1 MSLFSH
7 QLVNASRLLLLIA
20 LTLVTVSWTPS
31 ICHGQEPELGSRA
44 TLEQIQNRF
53 SNEPS
58 VTTVPSVPRDE
69 DLVTSPA
76 SAPELKLEYRF
87 WPDER
92 SLKPG
97 SGILHLDRA
106 LFLYQSLGPIALNA
120 WNEYQVSLDRNN
132 PDPRDLT
139 QRLEPFELV
148 YAELDRFA
156 VCEDQ
161 SWDLRMRDLKG
172 VELYGYLLPEVQQYR
187 DLARLLRFRALEQLG
202 RRDFAGAVATI
213 RIGYR
218 LAAFLRQGE
227 MLIQQLIAV
236 AVEGI
241 MQETIED
248 AIRTPGCPNL
258 YHALATIQHDR
269 RSFLRAI
276 EIELSGIERAI
287 PVLNQPE
294 EILWDQ
300 DTWKKE
306 WSKSAESFSQL
317 SGVFS
322 NNEGILRGAKAGLN
336 LLLATELAS
345 DAREARQRLIQSGL
359 AKEKVAKMYP
369 EQVVA
374 IDAAQQLR
382 KSANELLA
390 ACLQPYP
397 AAKDA
402 IGRVNQRLSQQA
414 NRVGAKSL
422 ATTLAGTIMP
432 AQAIETALNA
442 ELRLISTHNR
452 LLTIEAVR
460 HFAATHAG
468 QLPKTL
474 TELTDLPP
482 HIDLHTGELIG
493 FEVKTGAE
501 GEFAEF
507 LIRSQNDSSRIR
519 RLSFR
524 K

>member
-1 MSLFSH
+1 MSPFSQ
-7 QLVNASRLLLLIA
+7 QLVSASRLLLLVG
-20 LTLVTVSWTPS
+20 LTLLTVSSAPCN
-31 ICHGQEPELGSRA
+31 CHGQEPELGSTA

-58 VTTVPSVPRDE
+58 VTTVPSVPRED
-69 DLVTSPA
+69 DLVTAPA
-76 SAPELKLEYRF
+76 AAPELKLEYRF

-139 QRLEPFELV
+139 QRLEPFKLV